1 METINVL
8 IAAIV
13 TIGYFVFA
21 TKLLT
26 AFLKKFTEPMNQAA
40 GILLIGTLIGF
51 GINLKDFSEIA
62 VSSFYFY
69 AQSGKWFYA
78 GAFWFLFAGI
88 AFIFSYVLFRFG
100 FILVNFA
107 TPENEKAE
115 LGKNNVILAGIHAV
129 IYIMLCYILS
139 APLTLLANT
148 FVGYSQIPN

>member
-1 METINVL
+1 METLNVL
-8 IAAIV
+8 IATIV

-21 TKLLT
+21 TKLIT
-26 AFLKKFTEPMNQAA
+26 SFLKKFTEPINQAT

-69 AQSGKWFYA
+69 AQSGKWFFA
-78 GAFWFLFAGI
+78 GAFWFIFAGI

-115 LGKNNVILAGIHAV
+115 LGKNNIILAGIHAV

-139 APLTLLANT
+139 ASVTLLANT
-148 FVGYSQIPN
+148 FVGYSQMPN

>member
-1 METINVL
+1 METLNVL
-8 IAAIV
+8 IATIV

-21 TKLLT
+21 TKLIT
-26 AFLKKFTEPMNQAA
+26 SFLKKFTEPMNQAT

-78 GAFWFLFAGI
+78 GAFWFIFAGV

-115 LGKNNVILAGIHAV
+115 LGKNNMILAGIHSV
-129 IYIMLCYILS
+129 IYILLCYILS
-139 APLTLLANT
+139 ASLTLLANT
-148 FVGYSQIPN
+148 FVGYSQMPN

>member
-1 METINVL
+1 METLNVL
-8 IAAIV
+8 IATIV

-21 TKLLT
+21 TKLIT
-26 AFLKKFTEPMNQAA
+26 SFLKKFTEPINQAT

-69 AQSGKWFYA
+69 AQSGKWFFA
-78 GAFWFLFAGI
+78 GAFWFIFAGI

-115 LGKNNVILAGIHAV
+115 LGKNNIILAGIHAV

-139 APLTLLANT
+139 ASLTLLANT
-148 FVGYSQIPN
+148 FVGYSQMPN